1 MSALESGALFRIRRV
16 CYPSQLL
23 DLPTPGEQRDV
34 EPNFQALRKEFPVL
48 ERKTYLNSG
57 SYGALANDVKRAF
70 EAYLEERLL
79 TGANWDA
86 WATKNEAVRALT
98 ATLLHA
104 APGEIAVTASVS
116 AGLNSLASAVDFS
129 GPRNKVVISDFE
141 FPTNAQIWHAQE
153 PRGARV
159 VHVPP
164 APDGYIPLESFAA
177 AIDEQ
182 TQLVAITHVCYR
194 NGAKLDI
201 PGIVRLAHAKGAK
214 VLLDCYQSVGSLD
227 IDVKALDVDF
237 AAGGMLKYLLGT
249 AGIGF
254 LYARETFIES
264 LVPTNSGWFA
274 QADIAAM
281 DITANRP
288 ASNARRFEAGTP
300 AVVNCYAAEAG
311 LKFLL
316 AVGTPAIEKRNY
328 ALTRRC
334 MQRLEEIGW
343 PSITPTQDERR
354 GATIAV
360 PSRDCGGLSAQLM
373 KRDIVTSPRDGNVR
387 ASFHFYND
395 EDDVE
400 SFIAAMK
407 DLRGSFGV
415 R

>member
-1 MSALESGALFRIRRV
+1 M
-16 CYPSQLL
+16 
-23 DLPTPGEQRDV
+23 
-34 EPNFQALRKEFPVL
+34 EPNFQSLRKEFPVL

-57 SYGALANDVKRAF
+57 SYCALANEVRAAF
-70 EAYLEERLL
+70 EAYLEDRLL
-79 TGANWDA
+79 VGANWDA
-86 WATKNEAVRALT
+86 WLAKNESVRALT

-104 APGEIAVTASVS
+104 APDEIAITASVS
-116 AGLNSLASAVDFS
+116 AGLNALASAFDFS
-129 GPRNKVVISDFE
+129 GLRNKVVISDFE

-159 VHVPP
+159 VHVPR
-164 APDGYIPLESFAA
+164 AADGYIPLENFAR

-182 TQLVAITHVCYR
+182 TQLVAVTHVCYR

-237 AAGGMLKYLLGT
+237 AVGGMLKYLLGT

-254 LYARETFIES
+254 LYVRDTFTKS

-274 QADIAAM
+274 QAEIGAM

-288 ASNARRFEAGTP
+288 APNARRFEAGTP

-316 AVGTPAIEKRNY
+316 AVGTRAIEKRNY

-343 PSITPTQDERR
+343 PSITPTEDERR
-354 GATIAV
+354 GATVAV
-360 PSRDCGGLSAQLM
+360 PSRDSRLLSVELM
-373 KRDIVTSPRDGNVR
+373 KRDIVTSHRDDNVR

-400 SFIAAMK
+400 AFIAAMK
-407 DLRGSFGV
+407 DLRRHLSPES

>member
-1 MSALESGALFRIRRV
+1 M
-16 CYPSQLL
+16 
-23 DLPTPGEQRDV
+23 

-57 SYGALANDVKRAF
+57 SYCALANDVKAAF
-70 EAYLEERLL
+70 EAYMEDRLL
-79 TGANWDA
+79 VGANWDV
-86 WATKNEAVRALT
+86 WITKNESVRALT
-98 ATLLHA
+98 ASLLHA
-104 APGEIAVTASVS
+104 SPDEIAVTASVS
-116 AGLNSLASAVDFS
+116 AGLNALASALDFT
-129 GPRNKVVISDFE
+129 GERNKVVVSDFE

-159 VHVPP
+159 VHVPR
-164 APDGYIPLESFAA
+164 AADGYIPLENFAK

-182 TQLVAITHVCYR
+182 TQLVAITHVCFR

-201 PGIVRLAHAKGAK
+201 PGIVRLARAKGAK
-214 VLLDCYQSVGSLD
+214 VLLDCYQAVGSMD

-249 AGIGF
+249 AGIAF
-254 LYARETFIES
+254 LYVRDSFTKS
-264 LVPTNSGWFA
+264 LLPTNSGWFA
-274 QADIAAM
+274 QANIAAM
-281 DITANRP
+281 DISANRP
-288 ASNARRFEAGTP
+288 APNARRFEAGTP
-300 AVVNCYAAEAG
+300 AVVNAYAAEAG

-316 AVGTPAIEKRNY
+316 EVGTPAIEKRNY

-334 MQRLEEIGW
+334 MQKLEEIGW

-354 GATIAV
+354 GATVAV
-360 PSRDCGGLSAQLM
+360 PSRDSGGLSKELM
-373 KRDIVTSPRDGNVR
+373 KRDIVTSHRDDNVR

-395 EDDVE
+395 DDDVE

-407 DLRGSFGV
+407 DLRGAFNP